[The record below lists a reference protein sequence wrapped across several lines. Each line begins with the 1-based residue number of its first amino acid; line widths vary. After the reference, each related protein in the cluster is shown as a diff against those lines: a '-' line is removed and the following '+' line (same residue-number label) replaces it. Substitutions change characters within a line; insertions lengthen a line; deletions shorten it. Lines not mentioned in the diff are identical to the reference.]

1 MQPEQQL
8 ARNWMH
14 MAENNLTAAAILLQN
29 GNYRSAIS
37 RSYYAG
43 YSAMNAPVARV
54 RPDRINPDRA
64 PEHREIRSSLGLEVE
79 DLIDSTAAAG
89 AKGSLVRGLQAC
101 WNFRVQADYRPMSI
115 IDENAARAALREATQ
130 VVEGCG
136 RETP

>member
-8 ARNWMH
+8 ARDWMC

-29 GNYRSAIS
+29 GSYRSAIS

-43 YSAMNAPVARV
+43 YSAMNALVARV

-64 PEHREIRSSLGLEVE
+64 PEHRDIRSSLGREVE
-79 DLIDSTAAAG
+79 ELIDSTAAVG
-89 AKGSLVRGLQAC
+89 AQGSLVRSLQSC
-101 WNFRVQADYRPMSI
+101 WNLRVLADYRPFVV
-115 IDENAARAALREATQ
+115 IDQDAARTALREAAQ

-136 RETP
+136 RSTP